1 MATAGQ
7 RGRCRE
13 SCKGVEAVIDGGW
26 RGILSFC
33 TSTRLSSVG
42 RICPGHKSHFHLL
55 MSSSLNTASFTFS
68 VSLSRTQAHAHTGF
82 TRVYLEKL
90 DCVAVWGRST
100 APLLK
105 YGVRLSF
112 LTEWV
117 IFLNSFNL
125 PCSYRLPHLPPSP
138 SLLSFPHPAS
148 ERHQVT
154 IATARLWETE
164 IRSLWTMG
172 SRNWRTW
179 FFFFFFLWTQ
189 EAGTLNRKA
198 WTP

>member
-112 LTEWV
+112 PTEWV

-125 PCSYRLPHLPPSP
+125 PCSYVFLISLPLPPLLSP
-138 SLLSFPHPAS
+138 SCLRAS
-148 ERHQVT
+148 SGYH
-154 IATARLWETE
+154 
-164 IRSLWTMG
+164 SNGPPMG
-172 SRNWRTW
+172 DRDQIIMDHGIQKLKDMI
-179 FFFFFFLWTQ
+179 FFFFFLWTQ